1 MDMQKAI
8 GEYRQK
14 ETEGAACLR
23 EISRSWRVPKSTLA
37 RRLKTPDLGHEY
49 ASGRPTVF
57 SKESED
63 ELANLVLD
71 LARRGFPLREAQIRN
86 LATQFA
92 NANNLQ
98 VFSQKKDN
106 QAGYYW
112 FKGFLRRH
120 VYGFVNVIAL

>member
-106 QAGYYW
+106 
-112 FKGFLRRH
+112 FIRPTVF
-120 VYGFVNVIAL
+120 FCNFSTALSIGLGA